1 MGHVALLP
9 SMELAGTEGRG
20 PGDSEGLSGRGRER
34 EAGQW
39 LLEGGARCV

>member
-1 MGHVALLP
+1 MALLP

-20 PGDSEGLSGRGRER
+20 PGDGEGLSGGGREQ

-39 LLEGGARCV
+39 LLGEGARCV